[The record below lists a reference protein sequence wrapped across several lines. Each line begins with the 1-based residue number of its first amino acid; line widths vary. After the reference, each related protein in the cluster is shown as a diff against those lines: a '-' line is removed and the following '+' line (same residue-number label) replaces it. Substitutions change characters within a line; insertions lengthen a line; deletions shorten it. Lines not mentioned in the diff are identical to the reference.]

1 MPEGIERCSVWDMKM
16 KELSLDER
24 PREKM
29 LEKGTNALSNAELLA
44 ILLRTGT
51 GGMNVVETARELL
64 AGCGNKINAVAGLST
79 ER

>member
-1 MPEGIERCSVWDMKM
+1 MKM

-29 LEKGTNALSNAELLA
+29 LEKGMNALSNAELLA

-64 AGCGNKINAVAGLST
+64 AGCGNRINVMSGEGHRAGQGREHSGGL
-79 ER
+79 